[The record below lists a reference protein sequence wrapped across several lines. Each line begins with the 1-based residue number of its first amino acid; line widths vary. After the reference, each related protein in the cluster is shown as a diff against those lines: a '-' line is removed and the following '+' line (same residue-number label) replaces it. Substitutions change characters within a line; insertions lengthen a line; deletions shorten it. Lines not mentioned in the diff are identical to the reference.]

1 MVNKAEQPIEQPIEN
16 PVNTNVDV
24 TEEFD
29 SVDTPPEGTV
39 DTPQLDPTTDQSSE
53 TTEATEGETSSTAT
67 PEVPETQTPAAEVP
81 AVADPKDDLEKR
93 IQEIEQQNFEYRTQQ
108 EQSELLQKRDAYR
121 TQLESAGY
129 LPEQAQQISNNW
141 ATQQSEVAKLQQ
153 ENREK
158 EKFLRGQANA
168 ALHFAKQYDLQ
179 LEDLS
184 ELQRYEDPT
193 SMESAAKR
201 IKIDRDKD
209 KRIAELEAK
218 LVPSQSFDD
227 NQSTPAPSSDQD
239 RWLDRYNQGDRSEQ
253 ASAAARRASGLG

>member
-39 DTPQLDPTTDQSSE
+39 DTATDQVTE
-53 TTEATEGETSSTAT
+53 TTEATEGEASSTAT
-67 PEVPETQTPAAEVP
+67 PEVPETQTPPPAAEVP
-81 AVADPKDDLEKR
+81 PVADPKDDLEKR
-93 IQEIEQQNFEYRTQQ
+93 IQEIEQQNLQYKTQQ
-108 EQSELLQKRDAYR
+108 EQSELVQKRDAYR
-121 TQLESAGY
+121 AQLEGAGY

-141 ATQQSEVAKLQQ
+141 ATQQSEVAKLQE

-201 IKIDRDKD
+201 IKVDRDKD

-239 RWLDRYNQGDRSEQ
+239 RWLDRYNQGDRSEL
-253 ASAAARRASGLG
+253 ASAAARRAAGLG